1 MNSTRDKII
10 IYQCEWEMYRTH
22 DPGTTNRMEGTQA
35 ANRLFVPGPT
45 IKYNAGTQY
54 NRLIHRW
61 CASLDLETAFK
72 HINISQNIEKEM
84 CKQC

>member
-1 MNSTRDKII
+1 MHHI
-10 IYQCEWEMYRTH
+10 H
-22 DPGTTNRMEGTQA
+22 DPGTTNRMEGTHA
-35 ANRLFVPGPT
+35 ANKLFVPGPT
-45 IKYNAGTQY
+45 KKYNAGTLY

-72 HINISQNIEKEM
+72 HMTILENIEKQV